1 MWPEA
6 GQVFL
11 IVSPRAPLNPL
22 RPPRLAGLAGSVSR
36 QEQLLGGYMKI
47 KVYGRGEV
55 PPQQLLQ
62 AGTEVTAD
70 IAVPKA
76 QLP

>member
-1 MWPEA
+1 MFFMA
-6 GQVFL
+6 C
-11 IVSPRAPLNPL
+11 PRALPNPL
-22 RPPRLAGLAGSVSR
+22 RPPRLAGQAAIIPGWGAAAWWVPN
-36 QEQLLGGYMKI
+36 I
-47 KVYGRGEV
+47 KVYSCAEV

-62 AGTEVTAD
+62 AGIGVAAD